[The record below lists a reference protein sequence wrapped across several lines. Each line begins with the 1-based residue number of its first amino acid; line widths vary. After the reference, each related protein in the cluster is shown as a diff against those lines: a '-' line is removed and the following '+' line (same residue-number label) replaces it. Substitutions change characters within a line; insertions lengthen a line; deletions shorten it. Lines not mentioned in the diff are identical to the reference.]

1 MNMEISARDK
11 KLLVYLLAFA
21 IIAAAYYFGAR
32 VFLDKQATN
41 QDKIATLQSEV
52 NSLKAIY
59 DNRDSYT
66 MRISEEEAKIEEAKN
81 KFPADLT
88 QEKTL
93 VMIQDIEDNTGAWI
107 SRVTFNEEEILSGT
121 DESTSE
127 EIVEESTSED
137 GIEATS
143 NATGETPSEDGTLNV
158 NDIKNV
164 KQDLSLDYYC
174 NYDNFKRF
182 IDYINNYDSRLFIA
196 SITASYSPD
205 ANEVSGSLTLSQYA
219 LYGAGKEV
227 EASDFSGISTGTDN
241 IFTTLNGTTGNTVEV
256 QTLDRTE
263 ETDSATNANG
273 TEGESDNGTDSE
285 NNSEENNEQSET
297 QTDSEQT
304 EQKTPKPAGGII

>member
-32 VFLDKQATN
+32 VFLDKQAIN
-41 QDKIATLQSEV
+41 QDKVVALQSEL

-59 DNRDSYT
+59 DSRDNYA
-66 MRISEEEAKIEEAKN
+66 MRINEEEAKIEEAKN

-107 SRVTFNEEEILSGT
+107 SRISFTEEEIFSGS
-121 DESTSE
+121 DEITSD
-127 EIVEESTSED
+127 EIIEESTSED
-137 GIEATS
+137 GTEVTS
-143 NATGETPSEDGTLNV
+143 NVGGEISSEDGTLNV

-196 SITASYSPD
+196 GINATYSPD
-205 ANEVSGSLTLSQYA
+205 TNEVSGSLTLSQYA

-227 EASDFSGISTGTDN
+227 EAPDFSGISTGTDN
-241 IFTTLNGTTGNTVEV
+241 IFTTLNGTTGNTVEI
-256 QTLDRTE
+256 QTLERTE
-263 ETDSATNANG
+263 
-273 TEGESDNGTDSE
+273 DSE
-285 NNSEENNEQSET
+285 NVGDTNNTEESLSNTESEDENEG
-297 QTDSEQT
+297 QT
-304 EQKTPKPAGGII
+304 ETGSSEGQGPKPTGGII